1 MDIRTKSVQAR
12 NDAPISLEGN
22 QSAFLR
28 NILESS
34 TEYSIIGKDLT
45 GKIELWNAGARRIYG
60 YEPEEVIGKANS
72 SVLHTPEDIAA
83 GKPKEIM
90 AAALQAGK
98 WEGTFKRVRKN
109 GERFSEFLPMIS
121 SAV

>member
-1 MDIRTKSVQAR
+1 MNLRANPVKTS
-12 NDAPISLEGN
+12 NDAQPTPAGE
-22 QSAFLR
+22 QSVFLK

-34 TEYSIIGKDLT
+34 TEYSIVGKDLT

-83 GKPKEIM
+83 GKPAEIM

-98 WEGTFKRVRKN
+98 WEGTF
-109 GERFSEFLPMIS
+109 
-121 SAV
+121 